1 MSIVKFIKDY
11 WARFIEKIHHADD
24 VPLVRIFHL
33 VPDAL
38 LPDDTD
44 ALDENEYK
52 NWKGVVKQFE
62 QLDLPPVIRPKKST
76 AVKKAAK
83 KTTKKIGKKTKKL
96 VEKKAKK

>member
-11 WARFIEKIHHADD
+11 WARFTEKIHRADKA
-24 VPLVRIFHL
+24 PLVRIFHL

-76 AVKKAAK
+76 AAKKAAK

>member
-11 WARFIEKIHHADD
+11 WARFTEKIHHADD

-38 LPDDTD
+38 LPDDTN
-44 ALDENEYK
+44 ALDENEYE

-76 AVKKAAK
+76 AVKKGAK